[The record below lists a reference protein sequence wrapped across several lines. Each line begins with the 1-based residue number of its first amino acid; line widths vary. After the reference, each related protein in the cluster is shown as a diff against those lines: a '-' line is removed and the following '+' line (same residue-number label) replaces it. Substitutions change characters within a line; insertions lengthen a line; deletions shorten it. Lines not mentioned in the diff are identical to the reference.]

1 MSDKTNAFN
10 FESSIDID
18 RLARLCR
25 LEISDSDRAVATS
38 ELKKMADY
46 TYPRVKCDTEVE
58 PFAYDRSSTLPRED
72 IAVQTDR
79 DTRDAILANSPS
91 SRDGYVSV
99 PKIITEEK

>member
-1 MSDKTNAFN
+1 MSEQNNAFN

-25 LEISDSDRAVATS
+25 LEISEESRAVATS

-46 TYPRVKCDTEVE
+46 TYPRVKCDSSIP
-58 PFAYDRSSTLPRED
+58 PFAYDRSKATPRD
-72 IAVQTDR
+72 DTAVQTDSEMR
-79 DTRDAILANSPS
+79 GIMLDNAPS